1 LSTPTFFL
9 PHRRGRRLSEEIS
22 NFLDRNYLGF
32 VFWDLGFADFSYIFT
47 SCKTK
52 GRLKFAMISK
62 KAQEIPPFI
71 VMDVLEKAQEL
82 ERRGEHVIHL
92 EVGEPDFD
100 TPECINEAGYRAICD
115 GKTHYTHSMGLIE
128 LREAIAEDYWMKY
141 RVKVSPD
148 QILVTSGTSP
158 AMVLLF
164 SALLDAGEEVIL
176 SNPYYPCYP
185 NIIRFVDGAPVFVD
199 VLEEEGFQYL
209 PEMIMEKLSPG
220 VKGIMINSPSNPT
233 GNIMSAER
241 MRQIAQFSPYIIS
254 DEIYHG
260 LVYEGQEHTI
270 LEFTDRAFVINGFS
284 KLYAM
289 TGWRLGYLIAPKE
302 FIRPMQKIQQNLF
315 ISASSFSQWAALSG
329 LKEAKKDVERM
340 RKTYDQRRRFLI
352 PRLKELGFGI
362 TVEPTGAFYVLAN
375 ARRFSKDSYRLAFD
389 ILQEA
394 KVGVTPGIDFGTN
407 AEGYLRFC
415 YANSLENIIEGM
427 NRLER
432 YLERHR

>member
-1 LSTPTFFL
+1 
-9 PHRRGRRLSEEIS
+9 
-22 NFLDRNYLGF
+22 
-32 VFWDLGFADFSYIFT
+32 
-47 SCKTK
+47 
-52 GRLKFAMISK
+52 MISK

-82 ERRGEHVIHL
+82 ERGGEHVIHL

-115 GKTHYTHSMGLIE
+115 GKTHYTHSMGLVE
-128 LREAIAEDYWMKY
+128 LREAIAEDYCNKY
-141 RVKVSPD
+141 RVRISPE
-148 QILVTSGTSP
+148 QVLVASGTSP

-164 SALLDAGEEVIL
+164 SALLDAGDEVIL

-185 NIIRFVDGAPVFVD
+185 NIIRFVDGTPVFVR
-199 VLEEEGFQYL
+199 VLEEEGFQYR
-209 PEMIMEKLSPG
+209 PEMIEEKLSPR
-220 VKGIMINSPSNPT
+220 VKGIMINSPANPT

-241 MRQIAQFSPYIIS
+241 MKRIAQLPPYIIS

-260 LVYEGQEHTI
+260 LVYEGKEHSI

-315 ISASSFSQWAALSG
+315 ISASSFSQWAAVAG
-329 LKEAKKDVERM
+329 LNDAAADVRKMKE
-340 RKTYDQRRRFLI
+340 TYDQRRRYLI
-352 PRLKELGFGI
+352 PRLRELGFGI
-362 TVEPTGAFYVLAN
+362 TVEPTGAFYILAN
-375 ARRFSKDSYRLAFD
+375 AKRFSEDSYQLAFD

-394 KVGVTPGIDFGTN
+394 KVGVAPGIDFGSN

-415 YANSLENIIEGM
+415 YANSMENIVEGM
-427 NRLER
+427 NRIEK
-432 YLERHR
+432 YLEKYR